1 MKSGRGRYVSHQP
14 SSSDLYSV
22 KGRQQRA
29 WASGDYAVFGTAL
42 TIISELLC
50 EAADLRP
57 GERVLDVATGSGNAA
72 LAAARRYCEVTGTDY
87 VPALLE
93 KGRERAAVEG
103 LPVDFREGDAEEL
116 PFPDTTFD
124 VVLSSVGA
132 MFAPDQEKVAAELVR
147 VCRPGGRICMA
158 NWSPGSFA
166 GELGS
171 LFGSYSPKVPG
182 LLPPT
187 LWGNE
192 ERLQE
197 LLGETTESIRTVPRS
212 FTFRYPSVRHYL
224 HILREYLGPT
234 RETFRALGPEEQESL
249 TRDVEELVA
258 CFNRSGDGTMIVPSD
273 YLEVVAL
280 RRRDAQ
286 PVIQ

>member
-1 MKSGRGRYVSHQP
+1 MGDSPATTNLSAAK
-14 SSSDLYSV
+14 D
-22 KGRQQRA
+22 RQRRA

-42 TIISELLC
+42 NIISELLC

-72 LAAARRYCEVTGTDY
+72 LAAARRYCAVTGVDY

-93 KGRERAAVEG
+93 KGCERAAVEG
-103 LPVDFREGDAEEL
+103 LSVDFREGDAEEL
-116 PFPDTTFD
+116 PFPDAAFD

-132 MFAPDQEKVAAELVR
+132 MFAPDQEKVADELAR
-147 VCRPGGRICMA
+147 VCRPGGRICLA

-187 LWGNE
+187 LWGSE

-197 LLGETTESIRTVPRS
+197 LLGTATGSIRTVPRT
-212 FTFRYPSVRHYL
+212 FMFRYPSVEYYL
-224 HILREYLGPT
+224 DMLRNYLGPT
-234 RETFRALGPEEQESL
+234 RETFRVLEPENRQKL
-249 TRDVEELVA
+249 KRDVEDLVGR
-258 CFNRSGDGTMIVPSD
+258 FNRSGDGTMIVPSD
-273 YLEVVAL
+273 YLEVIAV
-280 RRRDAQ
+280 RSRDAGG
-286 PVIQ
+286 

>member
-1 MKSGRGRYVSHQP
+1 MTDP
-14 SSSDLYSV
+14 PAASDLSAA
-22 KGRQQRA
+22 KSRQQQA

-42 TIISELLC
+42 AIMGELLC

-93 KGRERAAVEG
+93 KGRQRTAVEG
-103 LPVDFREGDAEEL
+103 LEVDFREGDAEEL
-116 PFPDTTFD
+116 PFPNSSFD

-132 MFAPDQEKVAAELVR
+132 MFAPDQERVAAELVR

-158 NWSPGSFA
+158 NWVPGSFA

-171 LFGSYSPKVPG
+171 LFGSYLPKVPG

-187 LWGNE
+187 LWGTE

-197 LLGETTESIRTVPRS
+197 LLGEDTRSIRLAPRT
-212 FTFRYPSVRHYL
+212 FTFRYPSVEYYL
-224 HILREYLGPT
+224 EVLREYLGPT
-234 RETFRALGPEEQESL
+234 RQTFRTLGPEERESL
-249 TRDVEELVA
+249 TRDVLDLVRR
-258 CFNRSGDGTMIVPSD
+258 FNRSGDETMIVPSE
-273 YLEVVAL
+273 YVEVVAVL
-280 RRRDAQ
+280 RRNAE
-286 PVIQ
+286 P